1 MITDDKIKSCKLLIG
16 LEEHP
21 LGCSSPPEL
30 IDVIRC
36 QCRAQGKKCSTE
48 ACGCHKQHLS
58 CTSYCNCSG
67 GEDCCNPYTNRQVGQ
82 AGDEEGAEMEDI
94 QAEDFEDGF
103 DQDSDDA
110 MDDLAIFDDLDEWE

>member
-1 MITDDKIKSCKLLIG
+1 MAT
-16 LEEHP
+16 
-21 LGCSSPPEL
+21 PEL

-36 QCRAQGKKCSTE
+36 QRRAQGKKCSTE

-58 CTSYCNCSG
+58 CTPYCNCSG
-67 GEDCCNPYTNRQVGQ
+67 GEDCCNPYTNRQVAQ
-82 AGDEEGAEMEDI
+82 AGDEEMEDI

-110 MDDLAIFDDLDEWE
+110 MDDLTIFDDLDEWE